1 MRKLTA
7 VWLIL
12 CLLGTCA
19 SASAVELL
27 PELDF
32 SGKSMEVALS
42 AEMTQQMPFDEVRLG
57 WLNDL
62 VRHMRLVIRTSA
74 SEQQEQISQVSLQ
87 IDGSQVVG
95 VTVKRSGGTEQAQ
108 FNVQPG
114 VVYEGGEGISALSI
128 LPGYVEPTEGIYG
141 VDGTQKQWL
150 EDGEALMYAVL
161 NRYEEEIS
169 DKSQRTKINGF
180 ATAERRKTLTIAKSD
195 AEDFRQVLLELC
207 PDGKLKEL
215 LSGIVFGSKLSFVFN
230 TMEDGTVVR
239 LNLTGRAG
247 VDSKHQRQ
255 VNLTVKL
262 LGDEDGEKMSIELKS
277 PAVEGQ
283 GNDYNTLIYDS
294 EWAKDGGKTA
304 LESSFTYTRRIDKK
318 KTITSG
324 KADLTRTEAAEGA
337 QVQGTVS
344 LENDPPEED
353 NAEGVTLDINLNIRG
368 EAQLDGTIKAE
379 RLFNGKEQQSAI
391 IELEAREG
399 APMMWELPRETIS
412 LASLTPEQ
420 QTEMGEKLS
429 RKVAAAVIRPLV
441 LLPREETYYLSY
453 DMPDDLWQQIVDAA
467 QGEVQ

>member
-12 CLLGTCA
+12 CLLGTFT

-42 AEMTQQMPFDEVRLG
+42 AEITQQMPFDEVRLG

-62 VRHMRLVIRTSA
+62 VRHMRLVIRTSVP
-74 SEQQEQISQVSLQ
+74 EPEQISQLSLQ
-87 IDGSQVVG
+87 IDGNQVVG
-95 VTVKRSGGTEQAQ
+95 VTVKYGDGVEQAQ

-114 VVYEGGEGISALSI
+114 VAYEGSEGVSALSI
-128 LPGYVEPTEGIYG
+128 LPGYVEPTGGIYG
-141 VDGTQKQWL
+141 LDGTEKQWL
-150 EDGEALMYAVL
+150 EDGEALMYAL
-161 NRYEEEIS
+161 LDRYAEDIS

-180 ATAERRKTLTIAKSD
+180 ATAERRKTLTIAKAD
-195 AEDFRQVLLELC
+195 AEDFRQELLGLC
-207 PDGKLKEL
+207 PEGKLKEL

-230 TMEDGTVVR
+230 TMEDGTVIRV
-239 LNLTGRAG
+239 NLAGRAG

-262 LGDEDGEKMSIELKS
+262 LGDEDGEKVSIELKS

-294 EWAKDGGKTA
+294 EWTKDSGKTA

-318 KTITSG
+318 KTVTSG
-324 KADLTRTEAAEGA
+324 KTELTRTESAEGA
-337 QVQGTVS
+337 QVQGNIT
-344 LENDPPEED
+344 LENDPPEDD
-353 NAEGVTLDINLNIRG
+353 NAEGVTLDVNLNVRG
-368 EAQLDGTIKAE
+368 EAQLDGTVKAE
-379 RLFNGKEQQSAI
+379 RSLDGKVQQSAI
-391 IELEAREG
+391 IELEARKG
-399 APMMWELPRETIS
+399 APIMWELPRETIS

-420 QTEMGEKLS
+420 QTEIGEKLS
-429 RKVAAAVIRPLV
+429 KKVAAAVIRPLV